1 MRIAQIF
8 RIMRILRIFKLAR
21 HITGLQTLGFT
32 LKNRCAEIV
41 YYCWKVVLD
50 FVPVK
55 PIYHAPST
63 EHISCR
69 ALELASVSDPPL
81 KPESGLLFKTSLSVN
96 RYKWLNVSPNF
107 SMFIAIQNC
116 WIRQQLTIGIKHTN
130 LSTDLR
136 NFKHVCSNIL
146 SHWCNTDRLNFSLV
160 LDFKHVLCPLFQL
173 QGAWPVDASCDHG
186 HADFLR
192 LGIRL
197 GEERGRH
204 EVHFHATGKSSSGLK

>member
-1 MRIAQIF
+1 MWNSA
-8 RIMRILRIFKLAR
+8 ILLS
-21 HITGLQTLGFT
+21 TGLIYLAF
-32 LKNRCAEIV
+32 L
-41 YYCWKVVLD
+41 YYLHIPPFNTIALISQD
-50 FVPVK
+50 SHYT
-55 PIYHAPST
+55 PISYAFKYQN
-63 EHISCR
+63 
-69 ALELASVSDPPL
+69 VSFL
-81 KPESGLLFKTSLSVN
+81 VSVN